1 MKVKV
6 ECTNIKWSV
15 EAEDLD
21 PAFLRTASDEDIEK
35 EIAFVKQD
43 LPDVVVL
50 TLDNDWANK
59 REERDII
66 GAALSDAAGWL
77 HEGFEYKIIK

>member
-6 ECTNIKWSV
+6 ECTNIKWAV
-15 EAEDLD
+15 EAEDVCDNL
-21 PAFLRTASDEDIEK
+21 PENATDEDIEK

-50 TLDNDWANK
+50 TLDDDWADED
-59 REERDII
+59 EEQDII
-66 GAALSDAAGWL
+66 AAALSDATGWL

>member
-6 ECTNIKWSV
+6 ECTNIKWAV
-15 EAEDLD
+15 EAEDVCDNL
-21 PAFLRTASDEDIEK
+21 PENATDEDIEK

-59 REERDII
+59 DEEEEII
-66 GAALSDAAGWL
+66 STALSNAIGWL

>member
-15 EAEDLD
+15 EAEDLSD
-21 PAFLRTASDEDIEK
+21 TFLRHASDEDIKK
-35 EIAFVKQD
+35 EIEFIKQD

-59 REERDII
+59 DEEQDII
-66 GAALSDAAGWL
+66 AAALSDATGWL